1 MAGVESGGVTPM
13 VQSETLTQEAVRAAS
28 AENTALSSEQL
39 SVQEGNGVD
48 APTAVSAE
56 MP

>member
-1 MAGVESGGVTPM
+1 M